1 MHYESTKD
9 TENPLRKVKL
19 YNRVSDGFSF
29 RWGKKEKHSE
39 SESLPFMHKFSD
51 AYPSG
56 SSEFNFIIPEDSFE
70 NLDENTS
77 SSDNRFFIQKRF
89 VMNNKLLERQQ
100 KY

>member
-1 MHYESTKD
+1 M
-9 TENPLRKVKL
+9 RL

-51 AYPSG
+51 AMVHPSV
-56 SSEFNFIIPEDSFE
+56 SSEFNYLIPEDSFE

-77 SSDNRFFIQKRF
+77 SSDNRFQIQKRF
-89 VMNNKLLERQQ
+89 VLDNKLLDR
-100 KY
+100 KIYLRPPV